1 MDTQKMTIRLK
12 VNPSRL
18 PVPQLKRSVK
28 NVKPEDAAPVKR
40 DWSRVR
46 RGINSGN
53 KGRPPTWTKEMDSIL
68 KELKEKEGMTWNEV
82 ADEMGRT
89 RESVRSRYYEIRQ

>member
-1 MDTQKMTIRLK
+1 M
-12 VNPSRL
+12 L
-18 PVPQLKRSVK
+18 PVPYFAK
-28 NVKPEDAAPVKR
+28 KPIKQDTAPVKR

-68 KELKEKEGMTWNEV
+68 KELKEIEGMTWNQV

-89 RESVRSRYYEIRQ
+89 RESVRSRYYEIREE

>member
-1 MDTQKMTIRLK
+1 MTIRLK

-18 PVPQLKRSVK
+18 PVPPLKRTVK
-28 NVKPEDAAPVKR
+28 NVKPEDTAPVKR

-68 KELKEKEGMTWNEV
+68 KELKEKEGMTWNQV

-89 RESVRSRYYEIRQ
+89 RESVRSRYYEIWEG